1 MTQVADSP
9 TPVTGFD
16 PTSPDVQRDP
26 YPHYRWLLRNDP
38 VHSVRHTVLFQDEP
52 DHGRLR
58 GLVAH
63 PFSLRMARSLQP
75 EIDRLADDLLAAVAP
90 RGELDVINDFAYPL
104 ALGVISQVLGL
115 PAADRDRIRGWSLA
129 IGPTLDLVA
138 TPEEVRRGQVAM
150 AELVDYLHGLIA
162 TRAADPGDDLLG
174 AMLAARDRQISTDEI
189 MAMVLTLIFAGHETV
204 TNQIGNGML
213 ALIRHPDQLR
223 LLRERPELVPGAV
236 EECLRYDASVQS
248 NSRQLAEDVEFAGHR
263 LRAGEF
269 VVVLAGAANRD
280 PEQFAD
286 PDRFDVTR
294 TDVQPMSFGAGM
306 RFCLGAI
313 LARIEL
319 RAAFSRL
326 VRLPDVRL
334 AVTDDE
340 LVYQRSTMFRGLLS
354 LPIRFTA

>member
-1 MTQVADSP
+1 
-9 TPVTGFD
+9 
-16 PTSPDVQRDP
+16 
-26 YPHYRWLLRNDP
+26 
-38 VHSVRHTVLFQDEP
+38 
-52 DHGRLR
+52 
-58 GLVAH
+58 
-63 PFSLRMARSLQP
+63 
-75 EIDRLADDLLAAVAP
+75 
-90 RGELDVINDFAYPL
+90 
-104 ALGVISQVLGL
+104 
-115 PAADRDRIRGWSLA
+115 
-129 IGPTLDLVA
+129 
-138 TPEEVRRGQVAM
+138 
-150 AELVDYLHGLIA
+150 
-162 TRAADPGDDLLG
+162 
-174 AMLAARDRQISTDEI
+174 

-340 LVYQRSTMFRGLLS
+340 LVYQRSSMFRGLLS